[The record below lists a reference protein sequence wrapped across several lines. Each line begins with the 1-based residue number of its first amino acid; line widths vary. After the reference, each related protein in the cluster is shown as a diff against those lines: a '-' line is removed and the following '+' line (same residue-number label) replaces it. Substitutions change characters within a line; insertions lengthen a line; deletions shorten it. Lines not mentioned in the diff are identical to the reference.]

1 MLYTA
6 VKSAKLHKMAL
17 SVLRPTKPSH
27 TDNEI
32 VLRKHTPQGGRPTS
46 MAIPLPSWNTSTGIE
61 SALDASSR
69 SIAVSSM
76 YKFGDEQK
84 NKAGSY
90 LSQSAAQSL
99 KDITDDFVE
108 DNNPIVDVAKKMAQQ
123 MSQMADYARG
133 QGELQNKEDMI
144 YTAKA
149 IAANGQTIV
158 RFANII
164 SELCTDKKTKASLQ
178 CCAEMIPTLSTQLR
192 IIASV
197 KASTP
202 DDTSVSLV

>member
-1 MLYTA
+1 M
-6 VKSAKLHKMAL
+6 
-17 SVLRPTKPSH
+17 
-27 TDNEI
+27 
-32 VLRKHTPQGGRPTS
+32 
-46 MAIPLPSWNTSTGIE
+46 
-61 SALDASSR
+61 
-69 SIAVSSM
+69 
-76 YKFGDEQK
+76 K
-84 NKAGSY
+84 NKVGSF
-90 LSQSAAQSL
+90 LSHSAAQSL

-149 IAANGQTIV
+149 IAGNGQAIV

-178 CCAEMIPTLSTQLR
+178 SCAEMIPTLSTQLR

-202 DDTSVSLV
+202 DDTSVSVVQLGKWLDL